1 MEKFLENIYDAEK
14 ILARIGHM
22 VYVTYPLVKDKKL
35 LIQML
40 LEIKLALAKSITSI
54 LQYEYYYKRIT
65 LSKSPKENLRT
76 FKTKCASRYN
86 ITFEEI
92 GKIIELFDIIE
103 KHNKSPFEFKK
114 EEKIVILSETLNPK
128 VIEFEEIKEFLALT
142 RVVLEK
148 TKNIILQRF

>member
-1 MEKFLENIYDAEK
+1 MEKFLENIYESER
-14 ILARIGHM
+14 ILAKVGHM
-22 VYVTYPLVKDKKL
+22 VYVTYPIVKDKKL

-40 LEIKLALAKSITSI
+40 LEIKTALAKSITAI

-76 FKTKCASRYN
+76 FKTKCASKYN
-86 ITFEEI
+86 ITFEEMQ
-92 GKIIELFDIIE
+92 KIFELFDIIE
-103 KHNKSPFEFKK
+103 KHNNSPFEFKK

-128 VIEFEEIKEFLALT
+128 IIEFEEIKGFLALT
-142 RVVLEK
+142 RVILEK